1 MKLKLQ
7 NDFNTSFPNTYILLR
22 QYLTLPVTV
31 TNCAGERSFSHLK
44 RIKSALRSTH
54 TDSSSGGSRIFQL
67 GRPVLGQP
75 RRG

>member
-31 TNCAGERSFSHLK
+31 TNCAVERSFSHLK

-54 TDSSSGGSRIFQL
+54 TDSRETK
-67 GRPVLGQP
+67 QP
-75 RRG
+75 ISIEH